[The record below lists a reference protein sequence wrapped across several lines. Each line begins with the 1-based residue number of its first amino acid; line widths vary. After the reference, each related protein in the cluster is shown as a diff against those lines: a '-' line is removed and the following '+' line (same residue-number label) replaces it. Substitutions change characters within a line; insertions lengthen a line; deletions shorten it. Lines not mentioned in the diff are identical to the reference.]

1 MAKML
6 FLDFI
11 FPKLCLFCGSTSSER
26 KMCEKCLSEMGFI
39 KSPICTVCGLPF
51 PSTEVSNHL
60 CGKCLVGE
68 FYFDRAR
75 SVASYKGVLKEVL
88 HKFKYEGV
96 FSFGGVLSQILVHNF
111 PDDLSDPDLVVPVP
125 LYLGRLKS
133 REYNQSVILGKAL
146 AKYLGVSF
154 DQFLLRRVR
163 DTKPQFEVGGERE
176 RLSNVRG
183 AFVVVQPDKI
193 VRRRVLL
200 IDDVFTTGATVS
212 ECARVLKKS
221 GAKKIE
227 VITLMRAV

>member
-1 MAKML
+1 M
-6 FLDFI
+6 
-11 FPKLCLFCGSTSSER
+11 
-26 KMCEKCLSEMGFI
+26 
-39 KSPICTVCGLPF
+39 CGLPF
-51 PSTEVSNHL
+51 LSTEVGDHL
-60 CGKCLVGE
+60 CGKCLAGE

-75 SVASYKGVLKEVL
+75 SVAFYKGVLREGL
-88 HKFKYEGV
+88 HKFKYEGG

-154 DQFLLRRVR
+154 DQFLLKRVR
-163 DTKPQFEVGGERE
+163 DTKPQFEVGGEKE

-183 AFVVVQPDKI
+183 AFGVVQPDKI
-193 VRRRVLL
+193 GEKKVLL

-221 GAKKIE
+221 GAKRIE